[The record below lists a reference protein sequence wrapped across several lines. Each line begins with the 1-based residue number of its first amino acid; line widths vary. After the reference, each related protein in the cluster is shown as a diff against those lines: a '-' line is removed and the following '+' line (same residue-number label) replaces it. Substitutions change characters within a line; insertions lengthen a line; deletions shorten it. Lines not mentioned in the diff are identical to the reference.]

1 MDFEFCLCGL
11 SAGVQVAGWA
21 SLLTSACLRQ
31 PRWIAWGELMLL
43 LCLIGTGLMTLWAA
57 SLAMTCAL
65 VSGLNGSALLVG
77 LIYLISHE
85 QAISVS

>member
-1 MDFEFCLCGL
+1 
-11 SAGVQVAGWA
+11 
-21 SLLTSACLRQ
+21 
-31 PRWIAWGELMLL
+31 MLL